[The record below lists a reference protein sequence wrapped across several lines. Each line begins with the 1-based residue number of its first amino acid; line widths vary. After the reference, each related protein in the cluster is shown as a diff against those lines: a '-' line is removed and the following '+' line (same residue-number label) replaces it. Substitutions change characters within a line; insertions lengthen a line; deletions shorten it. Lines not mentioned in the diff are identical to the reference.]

1 MKLTFLPPVDLILSF
16 MLIMLSWLFDWS
28 HEYLNS
34 HQLMNDNPFFFQ
46 FAAKIF

>member
-1 MKLTFLPPVDLILSF
+1 